1 MSGLVRFGLTKQLLK
16 QSAFVGF
23 HSHKAS
29 LRLLYAA
36 INFAEAIGYR
46 NLAIGYRNLLFGIGN
61 IELGIGNV

>member
-1 MSGLVRFGLTKQLLK
+1 MSGLVRFGLNKQLLK

-23 HSHKAS
+23 HSHKGS

-46 NLAIGYRNLLFGIGN
+46 NLLFGIGN
-61 IELGIGNV
+61 IELGIGDV